1 MVVIRLVIHCTDFNF
16 LVGSLSNHYS
26 NGSENFTLKVNPR
39 CFKLYHA
46 YSISFSSRNVGEFA
60 WS

>member
-1 MVVIRLVIHCTDFNF
+1 MIAILIKLFSYCY
-16 LVGSLSNHYS
+16 YS
-26 NGSENFTLKVNPR
+26 ASYTLYRFLKVNPR
-39 CFKLYHA
+39 IFKLYHA